1 MATQRSRKPA
11 VTPARLVSNAPKR
24 QYKAAEQVIDTVRR
38 GILSGELEAGTRL
51 PNEKQL
57 AEDFGL
63 SQSTVREAIRVLEYM
78 SLIEV
83 RHGSGMYITGDT
95 QGFITKSL
103 QSLLEIEK
111 ENVGLPEIFT
121 LRRVLSLF
129 SIELAAEKATEQNLL
144 ALESLEA
151 QVGEAFESEDY
162 RAIVEA
168 SLCFQS
174 ALSAAAHNPLVYAL
188 ESFLIESA
196 LGWQLQEWLDPP
208 QGLLDIWVNANK
220 TILRNDRKKMINALR
235 KRNKKQ
241 CVSAM
246 DKYLK
251 DQIDL
256 FSTYKAPSEVSVFDS
271 ELMYAASNAGL
282 NIPTYQDFHNLS
294 EKMGK

>member
-1 MATQRSRKPA
+1 M
-11 VTPARLVSNAPKR
+11 
-24 QYKAAEQVIDTVRR
+24 RR